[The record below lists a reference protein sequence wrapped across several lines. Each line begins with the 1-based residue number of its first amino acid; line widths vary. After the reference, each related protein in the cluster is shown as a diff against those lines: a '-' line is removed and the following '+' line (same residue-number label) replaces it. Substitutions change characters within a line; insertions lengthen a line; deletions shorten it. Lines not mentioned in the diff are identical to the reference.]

1 MEKKD
6 EEDSK
11 GPSFKLSNITDAIV
25 DVEKRNK
32 TLDDA
37 LAEATQKLEQKS
49 SQFNKMLRD
58 EAELAIKK
66 SKIKREID
74 LYETAHKDEMSS
86 RAELLFQEIHKVS
99 EILGD
104 LRVEERKQMIMLEY
118 FESKKRSGS
127 YNAEMKYLKMIESI
141 ENGPLGAETA
151 NLIDEINTL
160 KLKLEENYEE
170 HLVDEIEDLKTKS
183 NFMKTHGN
191 SLENES
197 VRKND
202 QKSILAIEFD
212 RLKTST
218 KVLEN
223 RLKANQIRLEK
234 FHLEN

>member
-1 MEKKD
+1 MEKK

-104 LRVEERKQMIMLEY
+104 LRVEERKQLIMLEY

-141 ENGPLGAETA
+141 DNGPLGAETA
-151 NLIDEINTL
+151 ELADEINSL
-160 KLKLEENYEE
+160 KLKLEENHEE
-170 HLVDEIEDLKTKS
+170 QPSVADEIEDLKTKS

-202 QKSILAIEFD
+202 QRSILAIEVD

-234 FHLEN
+234 FLES

>member
-104 LRVEERKQMIMLEY
+104 LRVEERKQLIMLEY

-151 NLIDEINTL
+151 NLVDEINTL

-202 QKSILAIEFD
+202 QRSILAIEVD

-234 FHLEN
+234 FLES